1 MNRNIKND
9 NPFSYYPNFTKK
21 KESLSNKIKTEKYK
35 INEVVKYELKGELYN
50 TEEEALKARKGLII
64 ADNNL
69 KYFNN
74 DDLIKSNY
82 LRAIK
87 TFENIS
93 TENLKLKL
101 RDIDLYH
108 IYCWKFFRF
117 DDIFSKTLKLL
128 IEYLELNKSD
138 LTNAVGYYRFTL
150 AQYNRKKN
158 IDFIIEGWA
167 AFATIV
173 HRLKY
178 KENFVFS
185 IDKDEK
191 YISKSI
197 KDFRI
202 IQKDSNIVWTNNK
215 ETNIKDL
222 LSMEMA
228 PIDFKPKTFMNMDK
242 NINISNDKVFYKN
255 SKLFSYYVNENK
267 EIYIKNYSRTINILL
282 FAVALN
288 KLNETIKEKE

>member
-1 MNRNIKND
+1 M
-9 NPFSYYPNFTKK
+9 
-21 KESLSNKIKTEKYK
+21 SNKIKTEKYK

-50 TEEEALKARKGLII
+50 TKEEALKARKGLII

-74 DDLIKSNY
+74 NNDLIKSNY

-93 TENLKLKL
+93 TENLKVKL

-128 IEYLELNKSD
+128 IEYLELNKSN

-150 AQYNRKKN
+150 AQYNRKNN

-255 SKLFSYYVNENK
+255 SKLFSYTVDENK

-288 KLNETIKEKE
+288 KLNETIK

>member
-9 NPFSYYPNFTKK
+9 NIPFSYSPNFIKK

-50 TEEEALKARKGLII
+50 TKEEALKARKGLII

-74 DDLIKSNY
+74 NDLIKSNY

-128 IEYLELNKSD
+128 IEYLELNKSN

-150 AQYNRKKN
+150 AQYNRKNN

-255 SKLFSYYVNENK
+255 SKLFSYTVDENK

-288 KLNETIKEKE
+288 KLNETIK

>member
-9 NPFSYYPNFTKK
+9 NPFSYYPNFVKK
-21 KESLSNKIKTEKYK
+21 KESLSNKIKNEKYK

-50 TEEEALKARKGLII
+50 TKEEALKARKGLII

-69 KYFNN
+69 KYFN
-74 DDLIKSNY
+74 DKDLIKSNY
-82 LRAIK
+82 LKAIK
-87 TFENIS
+87 NFENLS

-101 RDIDLYH
+101 REIDLYH

-128 IEYLELNKSD
+128 IEYLELNKSN

-150 AQYNRKKN
+150 AQYNRKNN
-158 IDFIIEGWA
+158 IDFIVEGWA

-255 SKLFSYYVNENK
+255 SKLFSYTVDENK

-288 KLNETIKEKE
+288 KLNETIK

>member
-9 NPFSYYPNFTKK
+9 NIPFSYSPNFIKK

-50 TEEEALKARKGLII
+50 TKEEALKARKGLII

-74 DDLIKSNY
+74 NNDLIKSNY

-93 TENLKLKL
+93 TENLKVKL

-128 IEYLELNKSD
+128 IEYLELNKSN

-150 AQYNRKKN
+150 AQYNRKNN

-255 SKLFSYYVNENK
+255 SKLFSYTVDENK

-288 KLNETIKEKE
+288 KLNETIK

>member
-9 NPFSYYPNFTKK
+9 NPFSYYPNFIKK

-50 TEEEALKARKGLII
+50 TKEEALKARKGLII

-69 KYFNN
+69 KYFNDN
-74 DDLIKSNY
+74 DLIKSNY
-82 LRAIK
+82 LKAIK

-128 IEYLELNKSD
+128 IEYLELNKSN

-150 AQYNRKKN
+150 AQYNRKNN

-167 AFATIV
+167 AFATIL

-255 SKLFSYYVNENK
+255 SKLFSYTVDENK

-288 KLNETIKEKE
+288 KLNETIK

>member
-9 NPFSYYPNFTKK
+9 NIPFSYSPNFIKK

-50 TEEEALKARKGLII
+50 TKEEALKARKGLII

-74 DDLIKSNY
+74 NDLIKSNY

-93 TENLKLKL
+93 TENLKVKL

-128 IEYLELNKSD
+128 IEYLELNKSN

-150 AQYNRKKN
+150 AQYNRKNN

-255 SKLFSYYVNENK
+255 SKLFSYTVDENK

-288 KLNETIKEKE
+288 KLNETIK

>member
-9 NPFSYYPNFTKK
+9 NIPFSYSPNFIKK

-50 TEEEALKARKGLII
+50 TKEEALKARKGLII

-74 DDLIKSNY
+74 NDLIKSNY

-93 TENLKLKL
+93 TENLKVKL

-128 IEYLELNKSD
+128 IEYLELNKSN
-138 LTNAVGYYRFTL
+138 LTNAEGYYRFTL

-173 HRLKY
+173 YRLKY

-185 IDKDEK
+185 INEYEK

-242 NINISNDKVFYKN
+242 NINISNNKVFYKN
-255 SKLFSYYVNENK
+255 SKLFSYTVDENK

-288 KLNETIKEKE
+288 KLNETIK

>member
-9 NPFSYYPNFTKK
+9 NIPFSYSPNFIKK

-50 TEEEALKARKGLII
+50 TKEEALKARKGLII

-74 DDLIKSNY
+74 NNDLIKSNY

-93 TENLKLKL
+93 TENLKVKL

-128 IEYLELNKSD
+128 IEYLEFNKSN

-150 AQYNRKKN
+150 AQYNRKNN

-222 LSMEMA
+222 LSIEMA

-255 SKLFSYYVNENK
+255 SKLFSYTVDENK

-288 KLNETIKEKE
+288 KLNETIK

>member
-9 NPFSYYPNFTKK
+9 NIPFSYSPNFIKK

-50 TEEEALKARKGLII
+50 TKEEALKARKGLII

-74 DDLIKSNY
+74 NDLIKSNY

-93 TENLKLKL
+93 TENLKVKL

-128 IEYLELNKSD
+128 IEYLELNKSN

-150 AQYNRKKN
+150 AQYNRKNN
-158 IDFIIEGWA
+158 IDFIIEGYA

-255 SKLFSYYVNENK
+255 SKLFSYTVDENK

-288 KLNETIKEKE
+288 KLNETIK